1 MMRVSLLATSPDSL
15 SSSRTDN
22 VFLSVTIKPS
32 NNLPGSF
39 EYQTD
44 SRTLLQMLR
53 QETDLSGPAL
63 ESFHRDLQISTKA
76 RLHGV
81 KLSEE
86 TLQEIG
92 YFID

>member
-1 MMRVSLLATSPDSL
+1 MMRVSLLASSPERL
-15 SSSRTDN
+15 SASRSDN
-22 VFLSVTIKPS
+22 VFLSVTIKPA

-44 SRTLLQMLR
+44 SRSLLQMLR

-76 RLHGV
+76 RLHG
-81 KLSEE
+81 LRLRDE